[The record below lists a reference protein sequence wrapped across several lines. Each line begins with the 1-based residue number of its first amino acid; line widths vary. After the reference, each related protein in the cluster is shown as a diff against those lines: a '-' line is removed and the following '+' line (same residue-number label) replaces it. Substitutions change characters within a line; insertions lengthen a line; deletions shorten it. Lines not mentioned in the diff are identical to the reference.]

1 MRFLMVYP
9 NSTGNTKVPLG
20 IIYIL
25 TLLKQAGHEV
35 RLFDMTFYGV
45 ELEKHDINVRGKFLN
60 FKPIDLTPYGVT
72 YRHSTMADVEKDL
85 SDEIASFKPDL
96 IGLSVTEDTSR
107 TGFRLA
113 NAVKKAVPETP
124 VIFGGV
130 FCMSSPDIV
139 ISQDCVDMMC
149 SGEGETLMTELMDR
163 LSKHKSYDD
172 IPGLWIKK
180 KDGTIIKNEIP
191 HPISMDIL
199 PYMDLSLID
208 ERHFFNP
215 MAGHVYKM
223 TFVQGQRG
231 CPRRCTYCCNQLF
244 LDTYKKAHAV
254 YLRKQSIRR
263 FVEEMADIKEK
274 YGMNFFQIVD
284 DDFTLRPLS
293 ELLQFSKLYKK
304 MVNVPFWIQA
314 EANHITEEKI
324 AALCDAGLMGG
335 SMGIETGSDFVREK
349 VYKRKTSKEKTR
361 EAFEIMHR
369 YGMRTSGNIIIGVP
383 HEGRKEI
390 FETIELTR
398 ECKPKSLNVN
408 IYAPYRGT
416 ELHDY
421 CVKMGYLK
429 EDFVRESGESWK
441 PVLDMPQISKRE
453 IEGFIRTFILYC
465 TLPKKYW
472 PQIKKCEEFSLESDE
487 KLQELETI
495 FWEIAE
501 KNGINYDVPGF
512 DYEAFDAARKKELA
526 AKNTA
531 S

>member
-1 MRFLMVYP
+1 MVYP
-9 NSTGNTKVPLG
+9 NVTGNTKVPLG

-60 FKPIDLTPYGVT
+60 FMPIDLTPYGVT
-72 YRHSTMADVEKDL
+72 YKHATMADVEKDL
-85 SDEIASFKPDL
+85 AKEIKSFHPDL
-96 IGLSVTEDTSR
+96 IGFTITEDTSG
-107 TGFRLA
+107 TGVRLA
-113 NAVKKAVPETP
+113 DVAKHTAPDTP

-130 FCMSSPDIV
+130 FCMSSPEWV
-139 ISQDCVDMMC
+139 IRQRYIDLMC
-149 SGEGETLMTELMDR
+149 SGEGEELMVELMDR
-163 LSKHKSYDD
+163 MSKNKSYDN

-180 KDGTIIKNEIP
+180 SDGTVVKNEIAR
-191 HPISMDIL
+191 PISMDTL
-199 PYMDLSLID
+199 PYLDLSLID
-208 ERHFFNP
+208 ERHFYNP

-223 TFVQGQRG
+223 TFVQSQRG

-244 LDTYKKAHAV
+244 LDTYKKAHGAV
-254 YLRKQSIRR
+254 YLRKQNIRR
-263 FVEEMADIKEK
+263 FVEEMANIKQK
-274 YGMNFFQIVD
+274 FGMNFFQIVD
-284 DDFTLRPLS
+284 DDFTLRPLP
-293 ELLQFSKLYKK
+293 ELLEFARLYKE

-314 EANHITEEKI
+314 EANNITEEKI
-324 AALCDAGLMGG
+324 SALCDAGLMGA
-335 SMGIETGSDFVREK
+335 SMGIETGSDYVREK
-349 VYKRKTSKEKTR
+349 VYKRRTSKEKTC

-369 YGMRTSGNIIIGVP
+369 HGMRTSGNVIIGVP

-398 ECKPKSLNVN
+398 QCAPKSLNVN

-429 EDFVRESGESWK
+429 EDFIRTSEESWK
-441 PVLDMPQISKRE
+441 PVLDMPQISKIE

-472 PQIKKCEEFSLESDE
+472 PQIKKCEEFTLESDE
-487 KLQELETI
+487 ILQELETI

-501 KNGINYDVPGF
+501 KRGINYDIPGF
-512 DYEAFDAARKKELA
+512 DYKGFEAARKKELA
-526 AKNTA
+526 KKPR
-531 S
+531 